1 MGIYRQ
7 SRDIEA
13 SLIDYLT
20 TELSASWSNILVEKT
35 FARIYDISLPSVCI
49 RVGDTT
55 HAKAEIGGD
64 STIRTVQVFI
74 DIFANSD
81 GQRLDIKDF
90 IVEKIKGGMIYYD
103 YVISGGSVQ
112 SKTANGRIRV
122 TSIEDSGV
130 NFETDREKLDPHDRY
145 RTLIT
150 LSVSLGR
157 VEA

>member
-1 MGIYRQ
+1 MGYRN
-7 SRDIEA
+7 SRNIEA
-13 SLIDYLT
+13 SLIDFLT
-20 TELSASWSNILVEKT
+20 TELEANWSNISVEKT
-35 FARIYDISLPSVCI
+35 FARIKDISLPSVCI

-55 HAKAEIGGD
+55 HAKAELGGD

-74 DIFANSD
+74 DVFATSD

-90 IVEKIKGGMIYYD
+90 IVEKIKGGCIYYD
-103 YVISGGSVQ
+103 YIISGGSVQ

-122 TSIEDSGV
+122 TSIEDTGV
-130 NFETDREKLDPHDRY
+130 NFDIDREKLSVWDRY
-145 RTLIT
+145 RHLIT